1 MTEIATRP
9 IGHLTV
15 SPDQTAWTD
24 EQALVLKQAGVDNDV
39 THAELTGFLH
49 LTQRTGLDPFSRQIY
64 LIGRYDSRSGR
75 KVFSPQTGIDGYRI
89 VAQRTAERT
98 GTPLSYDDSLWCGE
112 DGAWHDVWLSKEPP
126 RAAKVTVYRG
136 ASKFS
141 AVATYDEYVQTKKG
155 GEPTNMWARMPAV
168 MLAKCAESLALR
180 KAFPHDLAG
189 VYTTEE
195 MMQADNPARAEVQR
209 PAQRHQS
216 PIDDDQWQTP
226 APQPDAKAAPAEVE
240 YADVAEDQTPP
251 EATQQQL
258 EMIAGGLK
266 AVRGVTEYDAIL
278 TAVSQIV
285 EREIGRPDE
294 LTAEEADLVL
304 TTLRDEQKAKAT
316 QQRQQSE
323 TAMAPDV
330 KPKYASGAQLTA
342 LKDALAEQK
351 GIAERTAILAWCAG
365 KVERQLGALKDLY
378 ADEADRLIGELT
390 PAGAENAPLIERLT
404 TAMRASPTSDELADV
419 SELMWTEHEAGNLTQ
434 ADVSKLQD
442 ISLTRESEIIATGKA
457 AA

>member
-9 IGHLTV
+9 AGHLTV
-15 SPDQTAWTD
+15 SADQTTWTE

-64 LIGRYDSRSGR
+64 LIGRWDTRAGR

-112 DGAWHDVWLSKEPP
+112 DGDWHDVWLSKEAP

-155 GEPTNMWARMPAV
+155 GEPTSMWARMPAV

-195 MMQADNPARAEVQR
+195 MMQADNPARTGAEVQR
-209 PAQRHQS
+209 PAQRHAG
-216 PIDDDQWQTP
+216 PVDDEWN
-226 APQPDAKAAPAEVE
+226 A
-240 YADVAEDQTPP
+240 TPP
-251 EATQQQL
+251 RVMVQQQDADAETPQDATAQQL
-258 EMIAGGLK
+258 ESIGNGLR
-266 AVRGVTEYDAIL
+266 AVRGITDPAAML
-278 TAVSQIV
+278 AAVSQILD
-285 EREIGRPDE
+285 RE
-294 LTAEEADLVL
+294 LTAPDQLTADEAELVV
-304 TTLRDEQKAKAT
+304 TTLRDEHRAQAK
-316 QQRQQSE
+316 QERQQAEAQMSE
-323 TAMAPDV
+323 DV

-342 LKDALAEQK
+342 LRQTLAGDL
-351 GIAERTAILAWCAG
+351 GIDSHTAQLAWCAA
-365 KVERQLGALKDLY
+365 EADRQLAGLKDLT
-378 ADEADRLIGELT
+378 AAEADRLLAGLVGP
-390 PAGAENAPLIERLT
+390 PADDMPLVDRLT
-404 TAMRASPTSDELADV
+404 AAMRASVSSDELADV
-419 SELMWTEHEAGNLTQ
+419 SERMWTELEAGNLTQ
-434 ADVSKLQD
+434 AEVSKLQD
-442 ISLTRESEIIATGKA
+442 ISLARENEIATTGKA